1 MPEKNKKDLDL
12 IKSLF
17 KIEPIDWA
25 RRADGCLVFIS
36 PTGQKFVYTDEMIA
50 AIQET
55 LKANQPAPARPP
67 AKPAAAAKP
76 DPAAKEKNAADKKK
90 K

>member
-36 PTGQKFVYTDEMIA
+36 PTGQKFVYSDEMIA

-67 AKPAAAAKP
+67 AKPAAAAKSAP
-76 DPAAKEKNAADKKK
+76 KPEAKPKAEKK
-90 K
+90 

>member
-36 PTGQKFVYTDEMIA
+36 PTGQKFVYTDEMIT

-67 AKPAAAAKP
+67 AKPAAAAKSAP
-76 DPAAKEKNAADKKK
+76 KPEAKPKAEKK
-90 K
+90 

>member
-67 AKPAAAAKP
+67 AKPAAAAKSAP
-76 DPAAKEKNAADKKK
+76 KPEAKPKAEKK
-90 K
+90 